1 MPVRSPLPTDHR
13 ALPPLDPNFGTT
25 LDAGLADLGLEPPPG
40 VRAAIEAQARLLLA
54 WSGSVN
60 LSAHRTPAGVAL
72 EHVVDSLSALPLLAG
87 TASLLDLGSGAG
99 YPGLPLALALPV
111 ERAALVDSIGKKARF
126 LEAASAAALV
136 ELRETAQPSQ
146 GGHKTPDIAALN
158 VRAESL
164 AHDPAHREAWGAVTA
179 RAVASMA
186 ELVELALPL
195 LRLGGRLVAWKRDD
209 GAGSLERELV
219 AAGPAL
225 RACGGAAPE
234 IHRVAARGLED
245 HRLVVVTKQR
255 ATPRELPRPAAERRR
270 ALVR

>member
-1 MPVRSPLPTDHR
+1 MLARSPLPADHH
-13 ALPPLDPNFGTT
+13 ALPPLDPSFGTT
-25 LDAGLADLGLEPPPG
+25 LDAGLADLALELTPR
-40 VRAAIEAQARLLLA
+40 VRTAIEAQARLLLA

-60 LSAHRTPAGVAL
+60 LSAHRTPESVAL

-87 TASLLDLGSGAG
+87 RTSLLDLGSGAG

-111 ERAALVDSIGKKARF
+111 ARLALVDSIGKKARF

-136 ELRETAQPSQ
+136 ELREAAQPSQ
-146 GGHKTPDIAALN
+146 GGHTIPDIAALN

-164 AHDPAHREAWGAVTA
+164 AHDPAHREAWDVVTA

-186 ELVELALPL
+186 ELVELAFPL
-195 LRLGGRLVAWKRDD
+195 LRIGGRLVAWKRDD

-219 AAGPAL
+219 AARTAL
-225 RACGGAAPE
+225 RACAGAAPE

-255 ATPRELPRPAAERRR
+255 PTPRKLPRPAAERAAR
-270 ALVR
+270 